1 VWAAGSIAGA
11 VGAAKRAGGFSTK
24 VEVEA
29 RGLEE
34 AMEAAGAGADVVML
48 DNYTDPADLHRDAAA
63 LKARFPAVLV
73 EASGGITLDTVRGY
87 MGPHVDVVS
96 VGSLTQGYA
105 VADFSLKVSM
115 GKGVERIKAVVEAGG
130 KQ

>member
-1 VWAAGSIAGA
+1 MWAAGSIAGA